1 MKKAVAYIRVSQKD
15 ENPENQLLA
24 IRKWAKENGFE
35 IVNEFIDYDVSGII
49 PPRER
54 LAYSQMIKFCKQHN
68 IKNIIFYD
76 LSRLSR
82 NLIEGLKEI
91 ERLLAEGFD
100 IYTLDKTFE
109 LLNTLP
115 YQSLKKIVLALL
127 LGFAELYREDIV
139 RRTKEGLERAKAQG
153 KKLGRPLKLNDEQNF
168 NVKKKLREQ
177 GYSYNKIAKIL
188 GVSKATVINYAK
200 RLNLK

>member
-153 KKLGRPLKLNDEQNF
+153 KKLGRPLKLNDDQILML
-168 NVKKKLREQ
+168 KKLRQE
-177 GYSYNKIAKIL
+177 GYSYSKIAKIL